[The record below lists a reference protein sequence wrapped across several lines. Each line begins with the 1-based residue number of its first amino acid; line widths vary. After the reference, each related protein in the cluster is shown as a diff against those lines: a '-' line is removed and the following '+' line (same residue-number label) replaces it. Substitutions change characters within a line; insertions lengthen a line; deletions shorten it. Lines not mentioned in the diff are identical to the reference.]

1 MAGAGVLGRMKQAV
15 RPRVAQTAQN
25 LVDPAYARREELAS
39 AVTEIQRLMADQMAS
54 EEEAT
59 ATFGRVLAQLS
70 AQLDALQAEVAR
82 LATLVEQGGRKR

>member
-1 MAGAGVLGRMKQAV
+1 MKRAV

-25 LVDPAYARREELAS
+25 LVEPVYAKRDELAS
-39 AVTEIQRLMADQMAS
+39 AVAEIERLLADQLAG

-70 AQLDALQAEVAR
+70 ANVEALQAEVAR
-82 LATLVEQGGRKR
+82 LAALVEAGGRKR